1 MSRIIIPVRRVI
13 ELLGTLVAGT
23 LSRRQGRCQ
32 LGKGGAGGAG
42 GSPAIGSLELIQR
55 DFNDAWRRNR
65 VATLRH
71 SGAAT
76 KAKITRIAAP
86 SSAPLPS
93 SGEKPNRV
101 SMIFIVLP
109 AYLITTLKQGRRFT
123 RISW

>member
-1 MSRIIIPVRRVI
+1 MSRISIPVRRVI

-32 LGKGGAGGAG
+32 LGQGGAGGGAGGAG

-55 DFNDAWRRNR
+55 DFNDAWRRKT
-65 VATLRH
+65 VTPLRH

-76 KAKITRIAAP
+76 KAKITRIAVP

-93 SGEKPNRV
+93 SGERPNRV

-109 AYLITTLKQGRRFT
+109 AYPTTSRGG
-123 RISW
+123 

>member
-1 MSRIIIPVRRVI
+1 MSRISIPVRRVI

-55 DFNDAWRRNR
+55 DFNDAWRRKT
-65 VATLRH
+65 VTTLRH

-76 KAKITRIAAP
+76 KAKITRIAVP

-93 SGEKPNRV
+93 SGERPNRV

-109 AYLITTLKQGRRFT
+109 AYLIT
-123 RISW
+123 